1 MASSVNLDVAE
12 RLDITCRRGDT
23 FSLTLTLKD
32 SSGTAITLATSGY
45 EFLMDIKT
53 DPQRSRSGISER
65 EVIASSALSPS
76 KSNAK
81 RLTSDQQNKLSNGF
95 EFKDITD
102 SGTVNVTASADTMSN
117 LPVGSFKYDIQQK
130 VGDVVTTI
138 LRGSFTINEDISR

>member
-23 FSLTLTLKD
+23 FSLALTLKD

-45 EFLMDIKT
+45 EFLMDVKT
-53 DPQRSRSGISER
+53 TPQRTRSGVSER
-65 EVIASSALSPS
+65 EVIASSILSPS
-76 KSNAK
+76 KSNSK

-117 LPVGSFKYDIQQK
+117 LPVGSFEYDIQQK

-138 LRGSFTINEDISR
+138 LRGTFTVNEDISR

>member
-138 LRGSFTINEDISR
+138 LRGSFKVNEDISR

>member
-32 SSGTAITLATSGY
+32 SSGTAITLATSNY
-45 EFLMDIKT
+45 EFLMDVKT
-53 DPQRSRSGISER
+53 VPQRSRSGVSKR
-65 EVIASSALSPS
+65 EVIASSVLSPS
-76 KSNAK
+76 KSDAK
-81 RLTSDQQNKLSNGF
+81 QLTSEQQDKLSNGF

-102 SGTVNVTASADTMSN
+102 SGTVNVSASADTMSN
-117 LPVGSFKYDIQQK
+117 LPVGSFEYDIQQK

-138 LRGSFTINEDISR
+138 LRGSFTVNEDIST

>member
-1 MASSVNLDVAE
+1 MSKVNLDVAE

-45 EFLMDIKT
+45 EFLMDVKT
-53 DPQRSRSGISER
+53 TPQRTRSGVSER
-65 EVIASSALSPS
+65 EVIASSILSPS
-76 KSNAK
+76 KSNSK

-117 LPVGSFKYDIQQK
+117 LPVGSFEYDIQQK

-138 LRGSFTINEDISR
+138 LRGTFTVNEDISR

>member
-45 EFLMDIKT
+45 EFLMDVKT
-53 DPQRSRSGISER
+53 TPQRTRSGVSER
-65 EVIASSALSPS
+65 EVIASSILSPS
-76 KSNAK
+76 KSNSK

-117 LPVGSFKYDIQQK
+117 LPVGSFEYDIQQK

-138 LRGSFTINEDISR
+138 LRGTFTVNEDITL

>member
-23 FSLTLTLKD
+23 FSLTLTLND
-32 SSGTAITLATSGY
+32 SSGTAITLATSNY
-45 EFLMDIKT
+45 EFLMDVKT
-53 DPQRSRSGISER
+53 VPQRSRSGVSKR
-65 EVIASSALSPS
+65 EVVASSSLSPS
-76 KSNAK
+76 KSDAK
-81 RLTSDQQNKLSNGF
+81 QLTSDQQDKLSNGF

-117 LPVGSFKYDIQQK
+117 LPVGSFEYDIQQK

-138 LRGSFTINEDISR
+138 LRGSFTVNEDISR

>member
-65 EVIASSALSPS
+65 EVVASSALSPS

-138 LRGSFTINEDISR
+138 LRGSFKVNEDISR

>member
-45 EFLMDIKT
+45 EFLMDVKT
-53 DPQRSRSGISER
+53 TPQRTRSGVSER
-65 EVIASSALSPS
+65 EVIASSILSPS
-76 KSNAK
+76 KSNSK

-117 LPVGSFKYDIQQK
+117 LPVGSFEYDIQQK

-138 LRGSFTINEDISR
+138 LRGTFTVNEDISR

>member
-1 MASSVNLDVAE
+1 
-12 RLDITCRRGDT
+12 
-23 FSLTLTLKD
+23 LTLTLKD

-45 EFLMDIKT
+45 EFLMDVKT
-53 DPQRSRSGISER
+53 TPQRTRSGVSER
-65 EVIASSALSPS
+65 EVIASSILSSS
-76 KSNAK
+76 KSNSK

-117 LPVGSFKYDIQQK
+117 LPVGSFEYDIQQK

-138 LRGSFTINEDISR
+138 LRGSFTVNEDISR

>member
-45 EFLMDIKT
+45 EFLMDVKT
-53 DPQRSRSGISER
+53 TPQRTRSGVSER
-65 EVIASSALSPS
+65 EVIASSILSPS
-76 KSNAK
+76 KSNSK

-117 LPVGSFKYDIQQK
+117 LPVGSFEYDIQQK
-130 VGDVVTTI
+130 VGDVGTTI
-138 LRGSFTINEDISR
+138 LRGSFTVNEDISR

>member
-45 EFLMDIKT
+45 EFLMDVKT
-53 DPQRSRSGISER
+53 IAQRTRSGVSKR
-65 EVIASSALSPS
+65 EVVASSLLSSS
-76 KSNAK
+76 KSDAK
-81 RLTSDQQNKLSNGF
+81 QLTSDQQSKLSNGF

-117 LPVGSFKYDIQQK
+117 LPVGSFEYDIQQK

-138 LRGSFTINEDISR
+138 LRGLFTVNEDISR